1 MSQIFLR
8 FVLLAFTMNA
18 LLACREKTAAPPA
31 PSPRVVPAACVAPG
45 PPPAVANVITNSAAP
60 PTAPAHLILVSID
73 GGRPDIV
80 QQARMPTLHAMAR
93 EGAVTWSARS
103 IVPPLTLPAHTSM
116 LTGLAP
122 EEHGVYWNQWMP
134 AFGTLRFPTVLA
146 LARAAGFSTAMFSAK
161 DKLAYLFPT
170 GSVDHISYP
179 VPDPRDWMGT
189 NHFLSAT
196 TVATQAVTYFAQQKP
211 RLMFVHFPDA
221 DLCDGAA
228 ELASDGFFDGHNT
241 PPWDTWVGYFRD
253 GVDPVRGLLRL
264 LERRGVD
271 HARRIEQHEIRVV
284 AHVHLA
290 APCDPVAPRGQ
301 RRHLVDP
308 RFRGAPLH
316 RPRPRY
322 ASVAKLSPRVFFV
335 GGPLEPATD
344 QSHRC
349 PSGGSVP
356 ATR

>member
-8 FVLLAFTMNA
+8 FVLLAFTLSA
-18 LLACREKTAAPPA
+18 LLACRDKTTAPPA
-31 PSPRVVPAACVAPG
+31 PSPRVVPAASVAPG
-45 PPPAVANVITNSAAP
+45 PPPAVANVVTNAAAP

-146 LARAAGFSTAMFSAK
+146 LARTAGFSTAMFSAK

-189 NHFLSAT
+189 NHLLSAT

-221 DLCDGAA
+221 DLAGHFFGWPSPEQFAALETCDAALARLREGVARAGATNVLYLVTA
-228 ELASDGFFDGHNT
+228 DHGGAGLSH
-241 PPWDTWVGYFRD
+241 
-253 GVDPVRGLLRL
+253 GVDRPQDMAIFWFAWGAGARRGYALTNQVNMPDTAATIAWRLGFALPPNCVGQPVR
-264 LERRGVD
+264 E
-271 HARRIEQHEIRVV
+271 AFE
-284 AHVHLA
+284 
-290 APCDPVAPRGQ
+290 
-301 RRHLVDP
+301 
-308 RFRGAPLH
+308 
-316 RPRPRY
+316 
-322 ASVAKLSPRVFFV
+322 
-335 GGPLEPATD
+335 
-344 QSHRC
+344 
-349 PSGGSVP
+349 
-356 ATR
+356 